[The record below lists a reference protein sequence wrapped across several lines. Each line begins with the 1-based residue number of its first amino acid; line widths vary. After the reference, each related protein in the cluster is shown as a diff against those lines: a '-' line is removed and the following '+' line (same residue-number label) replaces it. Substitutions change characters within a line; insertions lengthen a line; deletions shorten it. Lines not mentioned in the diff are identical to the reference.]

1 MFLSLSAAR
10 EELQCYYIF
19 FRVPC
24 CPLQMN
30 RDEPSVTADLDVMRS
45 TVSSAMLSVREETI
59 TLGKN
64 QKKKS

>member
-19 FRVPC
+19 FAFLAG

-45 TVSSAMLSVREETI
+45 TVSSAMLSVRKETK
-59 TLGKN
+59 TLGQN
-64 QKKKS
+64 